1 MGIRT
6 EGILFMIF
14 AYGSILTLLTVCL
27 FKLLRKKSRVEKG
40 RAA

>member
-14 AYGSILTLLTVCL
+14 AYGSISILLGVCL
-27 FKLLRKKSRVEKG
+27 SKLLSRKKLN
-40 RAA
+40 